1 MSVWIQRSFDRY
13 GQQDVLL
20 DLSVIYPSGLNQV
33 RDILPADRASILAAY
48 NQPRNEANSVEL
60 FQRLLSAKY
69 VDNTG
74 CIFPIQ
80 HSYVA
85 MFRRYPVAERPTAMA
100 NNPGMITQIIDQ
112 VYQTHPTIGEM
123 FESIE
128 RPTTSSR
135 QLGQAFNSWC
145 EDTFPIIHND
155 IDAWSQCTEPI
166 SLFCSGEDR
175 RGIEW
180 ARANLNIEISTWV
193 DQATGLDLMC
203 KITRP
208 DNSVAYIFGEAK
220 FLSDQGG
227 SQKKQ
232 RDAAWGLAIDRNLGG
247 RMAGNRSLNWNPD
260 GYDVRLLAILDGICW
275 IESNNNAFTDP
286 LKELLNRGLEDNL
299 AMSALMLSEYFQA
312 VLNEQP

>member
-1 MSVWIQRSFDRY
+1 MSVWIQRSFNRY

-20 DLSVIYPSGLNQV
+20 DLSVIYPSALNQV
-33 RDILPADRASILAAY
+33 RSIRALDRTAIETAY
-48 NQPRNEANSVEL
+48 NLPRNIANSISL
-60 FQRLLSAKY
+60 FQLLLSAKY
-69 VDNTG
+69 QNGTT

-85 MFRRYPVAERPTAMA
+85 MFRRYPVRERPAAMA
-100 NNPGMITQIIDQ
+100 NNPAMITQIIDQ
-112 VYQTHPTIGEM
+112 VYQTHPSIGEM

-128 RPTTSSR
+128 KPATSSR
-135 QLGQAFNSWC
+135 QLGQAFNRWC
-145 EDTFPIIHND
+145 EGNFPIIHND
-155 IDAWSQCTEPI
+155 IDAWRRCTEPI

-175 RGIEW
+175 RGIDW
-180 ARANLNIEISTWV
+180 ARANLNIAISTWV

-208 DNSVAYIFGEAK
+208 DNSVTYIFGEAK

-247 RMAGNRSLNWNPD
+247 RMAGNRATNWNPD
-260 GYDVRLLAILDGICW
+260 GYDVRLLAILDGVCW
-275 IESNNNAFTDP
+275 IENNNNAFTTP
-286 LKELLNRGLEDNL
+286 LKQLLDRGLEDNL
-299 AMSALMLSEYFQA
+299 TMSALMLPEYFQT
-312 VLNEQP
+312 VLDE

>member
-1 MSVWIQRSFDRY
+1 MSVWIQASFDRY
-13 GQQDVLL
+13 GGQNVML
-20 DLSVIYPSGLNQV
+20 DLSEIYPSGLNQP
-33 RDILPADRASILAAY
+33 REIRPADRANILAAY
-48 NQPRNEANSVEL
+48 NQPRNEANSIEL

-69 VDNTG
+69 LDDKG

-85 MFRRYPVAERPTAMA
+85 MFRRFPAAERPTAMA

-112 VYQTHPTIGEM
+112 VYQTHPSADEM

-128 RPTTSSR
+128 QPTTSSR

-145 EDTFPIIHND
+145 EDAFPIIHND

-175 RGIEW
+175 RGIDW
-180 ARANLNIEISTWV
+180 ARDNLNITISTWV
-193 DQATGLDLMC
+193 DEATGLDLIC
-203 KITRP
+203 KINRP

-220 FLSDQGG
+220 FLSDTGG

-247 RMAGNRSLNWNPD
+247 NRVANWNPD
-260 GYDVRLLAILDGICW
+260 GYDVRMVAILDGVCW
-275 IESNNNAFTDP
+275 IESNNNAFTTP
-286 LKELLNRGLEDNL
+286 LKELLDRGLEDNL
-299 AMSALMLSEYFQA
+299 AMSALML
-312 VLNEQP
+312 